1 MRTSKISNIVMIAL
15 IVIGAIVFLMSL
27 SGTYDPIIYLS
38 YFYVVVGILAGLGGA
53 LIGMLSKPESAKGVL
68 MGVGAM
74 LVVFILAYV
83 LADSSDYQRLNT
95 TEGLSKLSD
104 TLLYTFYILF
114 IGAIGAIVF
123 SGVKRIIR

>member
-38 YFYVVVGILAGLGGA
+38 YVYVVIGIVAGLGGA

>member
-38 YFYVVVGILAGLGGA
+38 YVYVVVGIIAGLGGA

-123 SGVKRIIR
+123 SGVKSIIR